1 VRMKSILWGR
11 NKSKLES
18 IFHLKKEVASE
29 GNNFQDI
36 AIKKRKKINVP
47 DFKNSRE
54 FILN

>member
-1 VRMKSILWGR
+1 MRMKSILWGR

>member
-1 VRMKSILWGR
+1 MKSILWGR

-18 IFHLKKEVASE
+18 IFQYKKEVATE

-47 DFKNSRE
+47 EFRNSRE